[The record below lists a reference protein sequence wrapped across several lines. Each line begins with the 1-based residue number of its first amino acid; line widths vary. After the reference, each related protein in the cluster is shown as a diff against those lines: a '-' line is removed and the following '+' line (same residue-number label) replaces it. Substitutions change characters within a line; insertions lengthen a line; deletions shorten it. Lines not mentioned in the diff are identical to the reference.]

1 MNCYISNMKLYYII
15 AKQKAKKKDVENAH
29 LNEIFHPTP
38 VRVEDI
44 DNIGQR

>member
-1 MNCYISNMKLYYII
+1 MNCYIYEIILYHC
-15 AKQKAKKKDVENAH
+15 KAESKKKKDDENAH

-38 VRVEDI
+38 VRVVDI